1 MFSLSARTEGFC
13 FAVSAFFSAAYLSS
27 KAVERQQR
35 IETSGRFQISSPR
48 FTDFRSFCAVS
59 GFFQN
64 GGPVNDRSLR
74 FHEALNFGLKI
85 LGLGN
90 ISLKEKQYE
99 VLKLLVVEKKDVLA
113 VLPTGYGKSL
123 IYQLL
128 PPVLDFMNHEG
139 RSISSAKNSSVLVIS
154 PLNTLIRDQIVK
166 MREGGL
172 NVCVLK
178 RDRVTG
184 DDDRDDVA
192 LNVPVEMLLNTTYDL
207 IFAHPEVV
215 VDSKK
220 VAKLLRT
227 PDFKRKIQ
235 AIVVFEAHLVIDW
248 YAFIIIF

>member
-1 MFSLSARTEGFC
+1 MRPPFSFPEAAILLA
-13 FAVSAFFSAAYLSS
+13 SAADRDLWPAPNFES
-27 KAVERQQR
+27 AIR
-35 IETSGRFQISSPR
+35 GL
-48 FTDFRSFCAVS
+48 
-59 GFFQN
+59 
-64 GGPVNDRSLR
+64 PVVLRSLR
-74 FHEALNFGLKI
+74 IFFKMADQSTIDLFHEALNFGLNI
-85 LGLGN
+85 LGLSN

-128 PPVLDFMNHEG
+128 PPVINFMNSNHEE
-139 RSISSAKNSSVLVIS
+139 RSISPAKNSTVLVIS
-154 PLNTLIRDQIVK
+154 PLNALIRDQIVK

-178 RDRVTG
+178 GDRVSG

-192 LNVPVEMLLNTTYDL
+192 LDVPVEMLLNTTYDL

-235 AIVVFEAHLVIDW
+235 AIVVDEAHLVIDW
-248 YAFIIIF
+248 